1 MKAIIS
7 GAGIAGLTT
16 ALALDRAGWQ
26 VEVLEKAPHL
36 RAGGYMLDFFGPGFE
51 AAEDLGLIDALRAHA
66 RGVGKVDFVDGRGR
80 IGSRMDYRQIG
91 EATGGRLFPILRGDI
106 EKVLHGA
113 LPERVEVNY
122 GASIAA
128 LTNRDDGVAVTLDD
142 GRDMQA
148 DLLVGADG
156 IHSNVRRL
164 VFGPEGHF
172 IRPLGFHT
180 AAYFFE
186 SASVVRA
193 LDGDFRMMTVKDRM
207 MGLYAVEKERI
218 MAFFAM
224 RAEGAERPDDP
235 RGRLEAGFGDLGWV
249 VPEVLAGAPGPE
261 NIYYDVVAQIEM
273 ERWHRGRAVLVGD
286 AAYAVSLM
294 AGQGASLAMAGGRA
308 LGQVLT
314 GGGDVGAA
322 LMRFETELRP
332 LVEEKQQA
340 GRRMANWFVPASGAH
355 VVLRDM
361 GVKLV
366 SWKPLNGLIGRF
378 FSVGSKGFSLG

>member
-128 LTNRDDGVAVTLDD
+128 LTNRDDGVALTLDD

-186 SASVVRA
+186 SASVARA

-207 MGLYAVEKERI
+207 MGLYAVEGERI

-224 RAEGAERPDDP
+224 RAEGVERPDDP
-235 RGRLEAGFGDLGWV
+235 RGRLEAAFGDLGWV
-249 VPEVLAGAPGPE
+249 VPEVLAGTPGPE
-261 NIYYDVVAQIEM
+261 DIYYDVVAQIEM

-314 GGGDVGAA
+314 AGRDVGAA

-366 SWKPLNGLIGRF
+366 SWKPLSGLIGRF